1 MVSSGMLS
9 PSKGET
15 KFTENQTGDD
25 VEDSRVNDDSNG
37 GTSVGNAAKA
47 VDLTQ
52 QSDIMKSSD
61 VLCPSSGT
69 STFSGL
75 KSESLCSSSHF
86 SESLENV
93 SSSSERQEKDFTAS
107 EKFTTGSATQPVIPA
122 PVDNVTI
129 SQGLSESKRS
139 VNISPNDQL
148 RASHTNLEND
158 KMVSMKSSEVNQHL
172 VDVSQVIG
180 SSVAPVN
187 RDILTSTTEK
197 AASASEFVTEK
208 CNSDLNTEASSV
220 LLQKMPQTG
229 IAVDPV
235 LFEAVKVQI
244 AQVYPSF
251 ASDPAVLDSI
261 ALQQTMV
268 LQACVSSSGAPGPS
282 KTLPVVESN
291 THMSTLQT
299 EPHSEV
305 RSGDQMK
312 DTSSCV
318 QKQSPER
325 CQEITIPHS
334 TNGAIPKTSLSSSK
348 NPPHVQLSNSCQMSV
363 NTTNQQPVTLPHS
376 VQGPVNATNPL
387 QLRFDSIQDTG
398 TSKSHAPLNIPSS
411 LPSSIQNGH
420 PDPVNI
426 RAPCSYQN
434 PGVFASAPPVKVS
447 SSLQDCGITKIP
459 PPLNLSSLNQKSG
472 ITGYPASL
480 NLPSCHQNPGIFASP
495 APVKVSSSTPTR
507 GVTKSPPPLNLPTSH
522 QNSGI
527 SPNPPAGNSTG
538 ITIHPTFVT
547 FPNSN
552 QNPGAAINPSPM
564 NSNNTYQNS
573 GIAIHPPNSYQNYP
587 GIPIIP
593 SPGNIPNSSLKQGI
607 VINPPVKVS
616 NSFGN
621 PGILAN
627 PLPAR
632 MPLAKDYERCWVG
645 FQDTSIPP
653 PGLGDRSIVSSKSM
667 MSPENVSISASVQH
681 NLHSNHGTTLNL
693 PDVDQQRKTILNTQS
708 ADIPSQVITEP
719 PGLKLG
725 NQPHSVVNS
734 SKFVNSHTSTPSQPE
749 ATIFYTKATSV
760 ENASI
765 KGSVPQHLGKKD
777 TQAYSHPKEVKENKE
792 EMGMDWFSARINS
805 INHSSEAS
813 EKMATLKGDKNG
825 KQKLDSKIESLNLDE
840 LDDDDD
846 EEDENKEFELKSPE
860 SQEVFNQWQK
870 PLLTRREKTPPQEDG
885 KPDPPG
891 MQKLG
896 IVGHTKRTPL
906 ERGAL
911 RDWPRKDPQ
920 GNHVLTSATV
930 FVIP

>member
-15 KFTENQTGDD
+15 KFPENQTGDD

-37 GTSVGNAAKA
+37 GTSVGNATKA
-47 VDLTQ
+47 DELKQ
-52 QSDIMKSSD
+52 QIDVMKSSE
-61 VLCPSSGT
+61 VLCSSSGS
-69 STFSGL
+69 STFSGS
-75 KSESLCSSSHF
+75 KSESFCSSSHI
-86 SESLENV
+86 SESLQNV
-93 SSSSERQEKDFTAS
+93 SSSSEIQGKDFTSS
-107 EKFTTGSATQPVIPA
+107 EKFTTGSATQPVIPP
-122 PVDNVTI
+122 PVDNVTV
-129 SQGLSESKRS
+129 SQGLSESKKT
-139 VNISPNDQL
+139 VNISQNDQL
-148 RASHTNLEND
+148 HASQTNLEND
-158 KMVSMKSSEVNQHL
+158 KLVSMKSLEVNQHL
-172 VDVSQVIG
+172 VDESQVIG
-180 SSVAPVN
+180 SSVAPMN
-187 RDILTSTTEK
+187 RDIITSTTEK
-197 AASASEFVTEK
+197 AASASEFVIEK

-220 LLQKMPQTG
+220 LLQKMPQAG

-251 ASDPAVLDSI
+251 ATDPAVLDSI

-268 LQACVSSSGAPGPS
+268 LQACVASSGAPGPS
-282 KTLPVVESN
+282 KTLPVVNSN

-305 RSGDQMK
+305 RSDDQMK

-318 QKQSPER
+318 QKKSPER
-325 CQEITIPHS
+325 FQEITIPHS

-376 VQGPVNATNPL
+376 APGPVNATNPPP
-387 QLRFDSIQDTG
+387 LRLDSIQDAG
-398 TSKSHAPLNIPSS
+398 TSKSHAPLNIPIS

-426 RAPCSYQN
+426 CAPYSNQN
-434 PGVFASAPPVKVS
+434 LGVFASAPPVKVS
-447 SSLQDCGITKIP
+447 SSLQDCGVTKIP
-459 PPLNLSSLNQKSG
+459 PPLNLSSFNQKSG

-480 NLPSCHQNPGIFASP
+480 NLPSCHQNPGIFANP
-495 APVKVSSSTPTR
+495 PPVKVSSSMPTC
-507 GVTKSPPPLNLPTSH
+507 GVTKCPPPLNLPTSH
-522 QNSGI
+522 HNSGI
-527 SPNPPAGNSTG
+527 SPNPPAGNLTG

-564 NSNNTYQNS
+564 NSNNSYQNS
-573 GIAIHPPNSYQNYP
+573 GITIHPPISYQNYP

-593 SPGNIPNSSLKQGI
+593 SPVNLPNPSLKQGK
-607 VINPPVKVS
+607 VINPLPVKVS

-621 PGILAN
+621 PGIPAN

-632 MPLAKDYERCWVG
+632 IPLAKDYERHLVG
-645 FQDTSIPP
+645 FKETSIPP
-653 PGLGDRSIVSSKSM
+653 PGLGDRPIISSKSM
-667 MSPENVSISASVQH
+667 MSPEDGSISASVQH
-681 NLHSNHGTTLNL
+681 NLHLKHGTTFDLS
-693 PDVDQQRKTILNTQS
+693 DVDKQLRTILNTQS
-708 ADIPSQVITEP
+708 ADNPSQMITEP

-725 NQPHSVVNS
+725 NLSHSVVNS
-734 SKFVNSHTSTPSQPE
+734 SKFVNSHTPTQSQPE
-749 ATIFYTKATSV
+749 ATSFYTKASSV
-760 ENASI
+760 ESASI

-777 TQAYSHPKEVKENKE
+777 TQAYSHPKEVKENKKE
-792 EMGMDWFSARINS
+792 IGMDWISAKIDS
-805 INHSSEAS
+805 INLSSDTS
-813 EKMATLKGDKNG
+813 EKQATLKGDKNG
-825 KQKLDSKIESLNLDE
+825 KQKMDSKIESLNLDE
-840 LDDDDD
+840 LDDD

-870 PLLTRREKTPPQEDG
+870 PLQTRREKTPPPDDG

-896 IVGHTKRTPL
+896 SVGHTKRTPL

-920 GNHVLTSATV
+920 GNHVLTSA
-930 FVIP
+930 